1 MSSLAG
7 WSALNDEQRLA
18 AMHDSGPS
26 AVFAGPGSG
35 KTRVVTLR
43 AARLAE
49 MGARVLVTTFT
60 NDATN
65 EMRERLTH
73 ITDKDSAKRLSV
85 NTLHAFCL
93 SLLKTEYG
101 FPGCIFLKS

>member
-1 MSSLAG
+1 MSSTPAG
-7 WSALNDEQRLA
+7 WSALSSEQRA
-18 AMHDSGPS
+18 AALHDKGPA

-60 NDATN
+60 NDATV
-65 EMRERLTH
+65 T
-73 ITDKDSAKRLSV
+73 
-85 NTLHAFCL
+85 
-93 SLLKTEYG
+93 
-101 FPGCIFLKS
+101 